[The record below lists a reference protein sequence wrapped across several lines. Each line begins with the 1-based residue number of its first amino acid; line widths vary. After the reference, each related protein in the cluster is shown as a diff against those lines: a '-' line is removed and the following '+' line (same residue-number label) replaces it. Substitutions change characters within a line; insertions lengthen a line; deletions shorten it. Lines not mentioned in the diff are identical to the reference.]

1 MYRQANVVA
10 QDGLRT
16 ILAQGRTACNRIVSN
31 GGGVKRLFCI
41 QHLSQ
46 EAKIRSECYRDPLSD
61 PPAPLCGAKPQLR
74 TWASLNFPGR
84 LLGPPGGSW
93 GAPGG
98 LLGGSWGL
106 RGGSWGL
113 LAAPGGLKS
122 RKIVKNS
129 KKHCK
134 IQGFA
139 PKILKINRFG
149 RVRRFKI

>member
-1 MYRQANVVA
+1 MAIGEPGRGADAEFMLCLSFAAVLLIHLNIINLPLGKTAYRLADVVV

-74 TWASLNFPGR
+74 I
-84 LLGPPGGSW
+84 
-93 GAPGG
+93 
-98 LLGGSWGL
+98 WGL
-106 RGGSWGL
+106 FLGNLSSYVEPR
-113 LAAPGGLKS
+113 AK
-122 RKIVKNS
+122 
-129 KKHCK
+129 
-134 IQGFA
+134 
-139 PKILKINRFG
+139 
-149 RVRRFKI
+149 